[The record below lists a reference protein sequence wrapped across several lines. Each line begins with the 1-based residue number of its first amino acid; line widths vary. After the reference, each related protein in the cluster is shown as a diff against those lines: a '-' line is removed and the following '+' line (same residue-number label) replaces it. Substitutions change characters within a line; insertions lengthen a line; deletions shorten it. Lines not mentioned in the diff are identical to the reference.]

1 MAVHY
6 QERSKEIPTTCS
18 APITDCKHKVL
29 PLLTL
34 APTGAASRLT
44 QVILLVTRGGL
55 LVQKVRLG
63 LVEDRGEV
71 ERERYAPLFTQAHCA
86 GVR

>member
-1 MAVHY
+1 M
-6 QERSKEIPTTCS
+6 
-18 APITDCKHKVL
+18 L

-34 APTGAASRLT
+34 APTGGAKASRLT